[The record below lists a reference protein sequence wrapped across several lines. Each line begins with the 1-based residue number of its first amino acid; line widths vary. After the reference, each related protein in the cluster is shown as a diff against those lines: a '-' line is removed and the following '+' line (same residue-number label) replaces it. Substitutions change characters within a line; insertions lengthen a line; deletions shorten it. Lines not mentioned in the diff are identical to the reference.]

1 MQQAELGVG
10 GPVQRQAGEVPP
22 LMFSEGCRKMS
33 QKALSS
39 LCRSGRR
46 QSEALGKVEHFVIS

>member
-1 MQQAELGVG
+1 M
-10 GPVQRQAGEVPP
+10 QRQAGEVAP